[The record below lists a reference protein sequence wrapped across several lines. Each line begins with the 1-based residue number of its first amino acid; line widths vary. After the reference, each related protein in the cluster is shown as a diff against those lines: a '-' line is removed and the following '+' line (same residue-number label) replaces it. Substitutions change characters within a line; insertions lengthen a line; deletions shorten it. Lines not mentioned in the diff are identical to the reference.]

1 MKRDKRILR
10 LLSIA
15 GSDNT
20 SGAGIQADIKTCHA
34 LKTYCLSCITSI
46 TSQNSKKFYKIFE
59 LPNNLIKSQ
68 IKTIAEDHTID
79 CIKIG
84 LIKSVSQ
91 ARIIC
96 KTLKQL
102 DYQVPIVVDPIYKSS
117 TDKKFSNL
125 DNYIEIYR
133 IFSKIKPVFTPN
145 LNEAKS
151 LLKISYNKKIDIN
164 DLVNFFFKIYKTGI
178 VITDAGKNRKYCED
192 FFFNEQKE
200 VNKFVTLRIK
210 TRNTHGSGCTFSSAL
225 AIFLAKGFIIDD
237 SVRLAKN
244 FTRDCILGA
253 PSFGLR
259 YGPLGYWL

>member
-1 MKRDKRILR
+1 MKRNKRILR

-34 LKTYCLSCITSI
+34 LKTYCLNCITSI

-151 LLKISYNKKIDIN
+151 LLKISINKKISTNELIN
-164 DLVNFFFKIYKTGI
+164 LFVKNYKTGV
-178 VITDAGKNRKYCED
+178 VITDGGENTKYCED
-192 FFFNEQKE
+192 FFLDNKRK
-200 VNKFVTLRIK
+200 VNKYVTLRIK
-210 TRNTHGSGCTFSSAL
+210 TTNTHGSGCTFSSAL
-225 AIFLAKGFIIDD
+225 AIFLARGFMIND

-253 PSFGLR
+253 PNFGLE
-259 YGPLGYWL
+259 YGPLGHWL